1 MLGNILVHEAC
12 KKQMIVMKNSTES
25 ELVAL
30 ADFLHEVGLVED
42 FVKELGYLMNDFVT
56 NVHWIYQDN
65 KSAIPVV
72 KHGGG
77 KPCMKYMKV
86 REEYLKER
94 LKTGE
99 VEIEYVKTH
108 DMLANVLTKPLGGEL
123 FHTFVNKL
131 LGHRFACL
139 SNKGA
144 KEDMTCTTRYNIQSY
159 WHYRRLLAQTKQNL
173 QVNM

>member
-1 MLGNILVHEAC
+1 
-12 KKQMIVMKNSTES
+12 MIVMKNSTES

-30 ADFLHEVGLVED
+30 ADFLHEGGLVED

-94 LKTGE
+94 
-99 VEIEYVKTH
+99 
-108 DMLANVLTKPLGGEL
+108 
-123 FHTFVNKL
+123 
-131 LGHRFACL
+131 
-139 SNKGA
+139 
-144 KEDMTCTTRYNIQSY
+144 
-159 WHYRRLLAQTKQNL
+159 
-173 QVNM
+173 